1 MYQDLMSRRLRSA
14 AGLFCVLVC
23 VMALGACDVAKFT
36 ADSTAG
42 LFTRAAPAF
51 ESYWDYDLAGEALPA
66 TVVQFEG
73 ILRVVPDNE
82 AILAQLAQ
90 AYIAYAYGWV
100 EADVESMEFDGDYE
114 EADVQRQRARIMYLR
129 AVDLTRHWVRLH
141 DPEVDVAVKSTVA
154 ELEEW
159 LKSAFVEKADAEM
172 LLWHGYAWGSYINA
186 AKDDMEAIADLEY
199 AKAFV
204 VRSIELDPDFY
215 NAAGYT
221 FMGVATASEM
231 AGDMDEA
238 KVYFEKA
245 LERTE
250 RRALQIQLNMARYYA
265 VKEGDRE
272 LFDTLLAEVMDAQDP
287 LPEARLANRMARVR
301 AALYIENADQLF

>member
-1 MYQDLMSRRLRSA
+1 MYQDLWSRHLRSA
-14 AGLFCVLVC
+14 VGVVC
-23 VMALGACDVAKFT
+23 IVALGACDVAKFT

-51 ESYWDYDLAGEALPA
+51 EAYWDYDLAGEALPA
-66 TVVQFEG
+66 TIVQFEG
-73 ILRVVPDNE
+73 ILRVIPDNE
-82 AILAQLAQ
+82 AILAQLSQ

-100 EADVESMEFDGDYE
+100 EADVESLEFEGDYD
-114 EADVQRQRARIMYLR
+114 EADTQRQRARTMYLR
-129 AVDLTRHWVRLH
+129 AVDLTRHTIRLH
-141 DPEVDVAVKSTVA
+141 NEDIDLAVRGTV
-154 ELEEW
+154 EDLEAW
-159 LKSAFVEKADAEM
+159 LAGAFVEKGDAEM

-186 AKDDMEAIADLEY
+186 AKDDMEAIADLAY

-204 VRSIELDPDFY
+204 ARSIELDPDYY
-215 NAAGYT
+215 NSAGYL

-245 LERTE
+245 LARTE
-250 RRALQIQLNMARYYA
+250 RRALQAQVNMARYYA

-272 LFDTLLAEVMDAQDP
+272 LFDELLTEVMDALDP
-287 LPEARLANRMARVR
+287 LPEARLANRMARER

>member
-1 MYQDLMSRRLRSA
+1 MYQDLWSRHLRSA
-14 AGLFCVLVC
+14 VGVVC
-23 VMALGACDVAKFT
+23 IVALGACDVAKFT

-51 ESYWDYDLAGEALPA
+51 EAYWDYDLAGEALPA
-66 TVVQFEG
+66 TIVQFEG
-73 ILRVVPDNE
+73 ILRVIPDSE
-82 AILAQLAQ
+82 AILAQLSQ

-100 EADVESMEFDGDYE
+100 EADVESLEFEGDYD
-114 EADVQRQRARIMYLR
+114 EADTQRQRARTMYLR
-129 AVDLTRHWVRLH
+129 AVDLTRHTIRLH
-141 DPEVDVAVKSTVA
+141 NEDIDLAVRGTV
-154 ELEEW
+154 EDLEAW
-159 LKSAFVEKADAEM
+159 LAGAFVEKGDAEM

-186 AKDDMEAIADLEY
+186 AKDDMEAIADLAY

-204 VRSIELDPDFY
+204 ARSIELDPDYY
-215 NAAGYT
+215 NSAGYL

-245 LERTE
+245 LARTE
-250 RRALQIQLNMARYYA
+250 RRALQAQVNMARYYA

-272 LFDTLLAEVMDAQDP
+272 LFDELLTEVMDALDP
-287 LPEARLANRMARVR
+287 LPEARLANRMARER